1 MLTQAH
7 HTLVVPTRGR
17 GFVDLTDDLA
27 AWLSATGAGDGLLT
41 LFLMHTSA
49 SLLVQE
55 NADPTVR
62 ADLERLFSSLAPD
75 GDPRF
80 RHVDE
85 GPDDM
90 SAHARAALTQTHLA
104 IPVRGGRL
112 TLGTWQAV
120 FLWEHRTSPHRR
132 SISLHYLGTKAA

>member
-1 MLTQAH
+1 MIVQAH

-17 GFVDLTDDLA
+17 GFTDVTKDLDGWLA
-27 AWLSATGAGDGLLT
+27 SVGAQEGLATV
-41 LFLMHTSA
+41 FLMHTSA

-62 ADLERLFSSLAPD
+62 ADLERFFARLVPD
-75 GDPRF
+75 GDPLF
-80 RHVDE
+80 AHVDE

-90 SAHARAALTQTHLA
+90 SGHVRAALTQTQLS
-104 IPVRGGRL
+104 IPVRSGRL

-120 FLWEHRTSPHRR
+120 YLWEHRASPHRR
-132 SISLHYLGTKAA
+132 SISLHFLGTRAA